1 MSNFLLLEAFELEE
15 ALDKIN
21 ILKDKIK
28 NDFISYMQD
37 SLRRFNK
44 AEKKENGK
52 EVFIPP
58 ITIASIYEL
67 TGDKIENDY
76 RNNTDLPFVAVE
88 CQLKIN
94 NAYTGTKLGWLI
106 KSFSDKMFGD
116 STSGLRSYSKAIKT
130 SLIIDDSVR
139 YEVAEIRNPELR
151 IDNSRNIISTN
162 ENEYRFIIILRP
174 VKRRI
179 K

>member
-1 MSNFLLLEAFELEE
+1 MILYHICKIV
-15 ALDKIN
+15 LDV
-21 ILKDKIK
+21 LIK
-28 NDFISYMQD
+28 QKKK
-37 SLRRFNK
+37 NK
-44 AEKKENGK
+44 KPKKQKTPKHLPGNQAEKKENGK